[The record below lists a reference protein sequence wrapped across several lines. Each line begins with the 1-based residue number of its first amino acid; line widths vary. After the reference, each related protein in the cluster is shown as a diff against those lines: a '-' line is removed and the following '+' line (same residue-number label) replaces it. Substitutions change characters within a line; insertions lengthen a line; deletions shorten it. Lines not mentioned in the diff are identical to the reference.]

1 MNRINGGLMV
11 AICIWFSSLA
21 ISQTREAH
29 SVPSFVGRASC
40 AAATCHGGVVDSS
53 ASWHSSSTVWEARD
67 PHAHAGMRLQEPL
80 AQRMIAALV
89 PAAETDAELFQQTI
103 RNRCIA
109 CHAPEV
115 ASLEQ
120 GDELSRQ
127 LLMGVG
133 CESCHGAAQ
142 KWLDVHT
149 RSDFRSQT
157 DEARTL
163 GMRDTKSLTARVEN
177 CVRCHVGSRS
187 ADGVVRDVN
196 HDLLAAG
203 HPRMLFDPLVMQA
216 KLPAHWDVRPG
227 SVMNPMNTAVEV
239 SQELKQKARQIVL
252 ESFARLKA
260 ERKSSTEALPRP
272 EFSEFDCHAC
282 HHALDSGGGS

>member
-1 MNRINGGLMV
+1 M
-11 AICIWFSSLA
+11 
-21 ISQTREAH
+21 
-29 SVPSFVGRASC
+29 
-40 AAATCHGGVVDSS
+40 
-53 ASWHSSSTVWEARD
+53 
-67 PHAHAGMRLQEPL
+67 
-80 AQRMIAALV
+80 
-89 PAAETDAELFQQTI
+89 
-103 RNRCIA
+103 
-109 CHAPEV
+109 
-115 ASLEQ
+115 
-120 GDELSRQ
+120 
-127 LLMGVG
+127 
-133 CESCHGAAQ
+133 
-142 KWLDVHT
+142 
-149 RSDFRSQT
+149 
-157 DEARTL
+157 L
-163 GMRDTKSLTARVEN
+163 GMRDTKSLTTRVEN
-177 CVRCHVGSRS
+177 CVRCHIGSRS

-216 KLPAHWDVRPG
+216 KLPAHWDVRLG